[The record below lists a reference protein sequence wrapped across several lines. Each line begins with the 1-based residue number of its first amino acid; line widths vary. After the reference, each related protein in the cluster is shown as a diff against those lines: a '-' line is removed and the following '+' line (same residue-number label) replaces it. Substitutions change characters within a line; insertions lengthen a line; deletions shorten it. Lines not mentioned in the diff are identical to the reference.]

1 MRNIFGVAV
10 LILACV
16 VGWGFYRGWFQLS
29 TDTANQRP
37 SATIT
42 VDKAKMQEDEQKAKD
57 KFGSLEQEAK
67 EKVGART
74 DKAKEPLRQP

>member
-1 MRNIFGVAV
+1 MKNIFGVAV
-10 LILACV
+10 LII
-16 VGWGFYRGWFQLS
+16 VGIVGSGFYLGWFQLS

-57 KFGSLEQEAK
+57 KLHGLVQDTE
-67 EKVGART
+67 EKAAVGT
-74 DKAKEPLRQP
+74 DKAKEPQRQP